1 MNTGKKLGIWMD
13 HSSAHLTE
21 FSNNPIV
28 TKIIV
33 SKFTHED
40 KEHSLDKG
48 ESMMHK
54 KEQHKHAEYYK
65 EIGEAIKNYDEVVLF
80 GPTDAKAELFNILR
94 SDHLFAKIKIEI
106 KQTDKMSEY
115 QQHEFVKDHFNKT
128 G

>member
-1 MNTGKKLGIWMD
+1 MNKGKKLGIWMD

-21 FSNNPIV
+21 LSNNPMV

-48 ESMMHK
+48 EGMMHK

-65 EIGEAIKNYDEVVLF
+65 EIGETIKNYDEVVLF
-80 GPTDAKAELFNILR
+80 GPTDAKSELFNILR

-115 QQHEFVKDHFNKT
+115 QQHEFVKDHFGKT